1 MSDYERNKG
10 KLLPIDVDTEHFTDD
25 EFDAYRENGFIVIDN
40 EIYKVV
46 WEVQRFRDY
55 VEFADVEQT
64 EDGTIHFHTL
74 HYNGGGH
81 WTEVV
86 EGALNNAK

>member
-25 EFDAYRENGFIVIDN
+25 EFNAYRENGFMVIDDQ
-40 EIYKVV
+40 IYKVV
-46 WEVQRFRDY
+46 LEVNRFIDD
-55 VEFADVEQT
+55 VEFADVEQK

-74 HYNGGGH
+74 HYNGGACLE
-81 WTEVV
+81 EVI
-86 EGALNNAK
+86 EDALK